1 MFMMTITNLFKVTG
15 GQILSKRIALIV
27 AVLISVCAMQAQNI
41 TVSGSVT
48 DAADGAGL
56 PLANVVVKGTTKT
69 VTADLDG
76 KYTIEAKDSDV
87 LVFSYMGY
95 ANQEIAVARQTTI
108 NVSLA
113 SDATAVD
120 EVVVIGYGT
129 QKKSDLTGSVS
140 VVNVADAKKTVT
152 YDVAKMLQ
160 GQAAGVTVQSSGEPG
175 GFVNIK
181 IRGMSS
187 FSNNNPLFVVDN
199 ILVDGPYDFAPGDIE
214 SIQILKDASAAA
226 IYGVRGANGVVI
238 ITTKKGKAGKVSVN
252 FRSLTGFQTVGR
264 KIDVTN
270 REQYQQITNQ
280 AYINSGQSILP
291 GNDPSSPLFIDNVDT
306 NWQDSAFRT
315 GRIENHALSFT
326 AGSEALSYNFSV
338 DYFKNTSYLKT
349 PQNYERYTTNLNV
362 SGQKGKFKYGGKLA
376 YTSSGKENFNSYNGE
391 SAMTALLQ
399 AIPTMPVYDP
409 NRLGGYGGADNLTQ
423 RAITLNV
430 IGFNNLIRNTTDR
443 NRFLGNIWGEF
454 EIIKGLKYTLRASA
468 DQFNGFNRSFVPPSD
483 LGWYY
488 ITENAESALT
498 VNNDKNLRTIV
509 DNLLNYDVVIGK
521 NDIKLMGGFVMEK
534 ETYYNHYSRGVGY
547 TPGENDQLNY
557 ADAISGGE
565 YESAIRRK
573 SLLGRLTYTY
583 DDTYILQANF
593 RQDKS
598 SLFPE
603 NNNTGNYYSISG
615 AYKIENDLKLPE
627 WWNTFK
633 VRGGYGLLGN
643 NTIGVYAYSP
653 TVNPFTSYLFG
664 NTLAP
669 GTSVISAFDS
679 GISWE
684 DTKTTNVAIETGM
697 FNNKLQFTAEYY
709 HKKSTGLLLAVPLP
723 FSTGAFPASIR
734 TNAGDVQNTGLEFT
748 LGYADNDHD
757 FKWSVNTN
765 LGLLKNKVLRLGDE
779 NDPLFGTNSKTAV
792 GRSTGEIFVYEAE
805 GIFQNQ
811 AEIDA
816 HATQTNAQPGDVK
829 FRDVNGDG
837 QITDEDRTYQG
848 VTIPKYSYGLNFN
861 ADYKNFDFSFG
872 FVGAGGNKV
881 YNGTYNALMIGGL
894 LNHSTD
900 ELNYW
905 TPENTNTN
913 VPRPDVLELN
923 QNARPSSR
931 FVQKGDYLRLQNA
944 QVGYTL
950 PLKDTSV
957 IERIRLYASGQNLFV
972 ITKFTGYD
980 PDFMSDG
987 LLSRGFESGSF
998 PNPRTFIFG
1007 IEASF

>member
-27 AVLISVCAMQAQNI
+27 AVLFSVCAMQAQNI

-95 ANQEIAVARQTTI
+95 ANQEIAVAGQTTI

-181 IRGMSS
+181 IRGIGS
-187 FSNNNPLFVVDN
+187 FTNNNPLFVVDN
-199 ILVDGPYDFAPGDIE
+199 IILDSPYDFAPGDIE
-214 SIQILKDASAAA
+214 SIQVLKDASAAA

-252 FRSLTGFQTVGR
+252 FRTLTGFQTVGR

-280 AYINSGQSILP
+280 AYINSNQSILP
-291 GNDPSSPLFIDNVDT
+291 GNDPNSPLFIDNVDT

-326 AGSEALSYNFSV
+326 AGSEALSYNFNV

-349 PQNYERYTTNLNV
+349 PQQYERYATNLNV
-362 SGQKGKFKYGGKLA
+362 SGQKGKFKYGGKLS

-391 SAMTALLQ
+391 SAMMALLQ

-409 NRLGGYGGADNLTQ
+409 NRLGGYGGADDATQ
-423 RAITLNV
+423 KAITLNV
-430 IGFNNLIRNTTDR
+430 IGFNNLIRNNVDR
-443 NRFLGNIWGEF
+443 NRFVGNIWGEF

-468 DQFNGFNRSFVPPSD
+468 DQFNGFNRSFTPPSD

-488 ITENAESALT
+488 VTENAESALN

-509 DNLLNYDVVIGK
+509 DNLITYDVTIDKHVISAMVGH
-521 NDIKLMGGFVMEK
+521 VMEK
-534 ETYYNHYSRGVGY
+534 ESYYNHWGRGVGY
-547 TPGENDQLNY
+547 TPGENDHLEY
-557 ADAISGGE
+557 ADDISGGE
-565 YESAIRRK
+565 YESEVRRR
-573 SLLGRLTYTY
+573 SLLARLIYTFN
-583 DDTYILQANF
+583 DTYIFTGNF
-593 RQDKS
+593 RQDQS
-598 SLFPE
+598 SLFPSQ
-603 NNNTGNYYSISG
+603 NNTGNYYSLSG
-615 AYKIENDLKLPE
+615 AYKVHNDVKLPE
-627 WWNTFK
+627 WWNTLK

-643 NTIGVYAYSP
+643 NAIGVYAYAP
-653 TVNPFTSYLFG
+653 TVNPFAGYVFG
-664 NTLAP
+664 NILNP
-669 GTSVISAFDS
+669 GTTVVSAFDPN
-679 GISWE
+679 ITWE
-684 DTKTTNVAIETGM
+684 ETTTSNVAIETGM
-697 FNNKLQFTAEYY
+697 FDNKLQFTAEFY
-709 HKKSTGLLLAVPLP
+709 KRKSTGLLMSVPLP
-723 FSTGAFPASIR
+723 YSSGSFPASIR

-748 LGYADNDHD
+748 LGYTDYDHD
-757 FKWSVNTN
+757 FKWGVNAN
-765 LGLLKNKVLRLGDE
+765 LGTLKNKVLKLGDE
-779 NDPLFGTNSKTAV
+779 NDPLPGTNSMTSV
-792 GRSTGEIFVYEAE
+792 GRSVGEIYVLEAE

-816 HATQTNAQPGDVK
+816 HANQPNAQPGDVK
-829 FRDVNGDG
+829 FRDVNADG
-837 QITDEDRTYQG
+837 LITDADRTYQG

-861 ADYKNFDFSFG
+861 AEYKNFDFSFG
-872 FVGAGGNKV
+872 FVGAGGHKA
-881 YNGTYNALMIGGL
+881 YNGTYNGLMIGGL

-900 ELNYW
+900 MLNYW

-913 VPRPDVLELN
+913 VPRPDVRELN
-923 QNARPSSR
+923 QNARASSR
-931 FVQKGDYLRLQNA
+931 FVQDASYLRLQNI
-944 QVGYTL
+944 QLGYTL
-950 PLKDTSV
+950 PLKDSKV
-957 IERIRLYASGQNLFV
+957 FEKIRVYASGQNIFV
-972 ITKFTGYD
+972 ITDFTGYD

-1007 IEASF
+1007 LEASF

>member
-1 MFMMTITNLFKVTG
+1 MFMMTITHLFKAAG
-15 GQILSKRIALIV
+15 GHTLKIRIALVV
-27 AVLISVCAMQAQNI
+27 AVLFSVCTMQAQSI
-41 TVSGSVT
+41 TVSGTIT
-48 DAADGAGL
+48 DAADNAAL
-56 PLANVVVKGTTKT
+56 PLANVVVKGTTKAAT
-69 VTADLDG
+69 TDFDG
-76 KYTIEAKDSDV
+76 KYTIDANQNDI

-95 ANQEIAVARQTTI
+95 TDQEIAIAGQTTI

-113 SDATAVD
+113 TNATAVD
-120 EVVVIGYGT
+120 EVVVIGYGS
-129 QKKSDLTGSVS
+129 QKKSDLTGSVA
-140 VVNVADAKKTVT
+140 VVNVANAKQTVT

-187 FSNNNPLFVVDN
+187 FTNNNPLFVVDN

-252 FRSLTGFQTVGR
+252 FRSLTGFQNVR
-264 KIDVTN
+264 NKIDVTN

-280 AYINSGQSILP
+280 AYVNSGQTILP
-291 GNDPSSPLFIDNVDT
+291 GNDPASQYYINDVDT
-306 NWQDSAFRT
+306 NWQDAAFRT

-349 PQNYERYTTNLNV
+349 PQSYERYTTNLNV
-362 SGQKGKFKYGGKLA
+362 SGQKGKFKYGGKVS

-399 AIPTMPVYDP
+399 AIPTMPVYDE

-430 IGFNNLIRNTTDR
+430 IGFNNLIRNRTNR
-443 NRFLGNIWGEF
+443 NRFLGNIWGEA
-454 EIIKGLKYTLRASA
+454 EIVKGLKYTLRASA
-468 DQFNGFNRSFVPPSD
+468 DQFNGFNRMFTPPSD

-488 ITENAESALT
+488 VTENAESALT

-509 DNLLNYDVVIGK
+509 DNLINYDVVIGK
-521 NDIKLMGGFVMEK
+521 HNISAMAGYVMEK

-547 TPGENDQLNY
+547 TPGENDHLNY

-565 YESAIRRK
+565 FESAVRRK
-573 SLLGRLTYTY
+573 SILGRLIYTF
-583 DDTYILQANF
+583 DDTYILTANF

-603 NNNTGNYYSISG
+603 YNNTGNYYSISG
-615 AYKIENDLKLPE
+615 AYKVHNDVKLPE
-627 WWNTFK
+627 WWNALK

-653 TVNPFTSYLFG
+653 TVNPFASYLYG

-669 GTSVISAFDS
+669 GTTVTSAFDPN
-679 GISWE
+679 ITWE
-684 DTKTTNVAIETGM
+684 DTTTANVAVETGM
-697 FNNKLQFTAEYY
+697 FNNKLQFTAEIYV
-709 HKKSTGLLLAVPLP
+709 KKSTGLLMGVPLP
-723 FSTGAFPASIR
+723 YSTGAFPASIT
-734 TNAGDVQNTGLEFT
+734 TNAGDVRNTGLEFT
-748 LGYADNDHD
+748 VGYSDNDHEV
-757 FKWSVNTN
+757 KWGVNAN
-765 LGLLKNKVLRLGDE
+765 LGTLKNKVLKLGDSG
-779 NDPLFGTNSKTAV
+779 DPLPGINSMTSV
-792 GRSTGEIFVYEAE
+792 GRSVGEIYVYEAE

-816 HATQTNAQPGDVK
+816 HATQPLAKPGDVM
-829 FRDVNGDG
+829 FRDVNADG
-837 QITDEDRTYQG
+837 IITDDDRTYQG

-861 ADYKNFDFSFG
+861 AEYKNFDFSFG

-905 TPENTNTN
+905 TPQNTNTN
-913 VPRPDVLELN
+913 VPRPDVLESN

-931 FVQKGDYLRLQNA
+931 FVQDASYLRLQNV
-944 QVGYTL
+944 QLGYSI
-950 PLKDTSV
+950 PLKDTKF
-957 IERIRLYASGQNLFV
+957 IERIRVYASGQNIFV
-972 ITKFTGYD
+972 VTKFTGYD